1 MPRGTTGEAQLY
13 VDGAPEVVYGVVT
26 DVTRMGEWSP
36 ETTKCVW
43 LDGATG
49 PAVGAR
55 FKGSNRRGLAVWS
68 TKPRV
73 VVADEGREFSFV
85 VPSMIGGKDLTKWT
99 YRFEPATDGGTD
111 VIESFDIVNDIPGV
125 ITLCD
130 RYLLG
135 IKDRRAD
142 LVENMGTTLERLK
155 KAAEGSA

>member
-1 MPRGTTGEAQLY
+1 MKQGTRGEARIHVNAPPEKLY
-13 VDGAPEVVYGVVT
+13 EMVT
-26 DVTRMGEWSP
+26 DVTRIPEWSP
-36 ETTKCVW
+36 ETAKVQW
-43 LDGATG
+43 LGGATG
-49 PAVGAR
+49 PAVGAQ
-55 FKGSNRRGLAVWS
+55 FKGTNKNKFMRWS

-73 VVADEGREFSFV
+73 VVADEAREFSFV
-85 VPSMIGGKDLTKWT
+85 VPSMVGGKDLTKWT

-111 VIESFDIVNDIPGV
+111 VTESFDIVNDIPGV

-155 KAAEGSA
+155 KAAEGSV